1 MNRVFV
7 EMMKKDAPGA
17 GKCEQ
22 THKERKAQAS
32 MDSIKVYTLGGKV
45 EVEQP
50 GEKRVYGEER
60 QQGLKATS

>member
-32 MDSIKVYTLGGKV
+32 MDSIKCTHWEGRLKWNS
-45 EVEQP
+45 P
-50 GEKRVYGEER
+50 GRRGFMVKKDSKG
-60 QQGLKATS
+60 